1 MPEVFVTSDQ
11 HFGHSATF
19 EKFKN
24 ADGTPLRPFTSIDEM
39 NEEMIDRWNAVV
51 GPDDLVIN
59 LGDVCMSHR
68 YLPLVARL
76 NGRKEL
82 ILGNH
87 DPVGGKR
94 GKKFN
99 FTDYFERIGAMKVF
113 DDMIMTHIPI
123 HPSNIGRWGTNV
135 HGHLHGTEVMRDVPN
150 YPELQHIPAEEPDPR
165 YLCVSVEH
173 TDFRPIHID
182 EVRSR
187 IAARRAKY
195 NYAPPRD
202 PFGNGA
208 S

>member
-1 MPEVFVTSDQ
+1 MSNTWVVSDT
-11 HFGHSATF
+11 HFGHEATCT
-19 EKFKN
+19 KFKN
-24 ADGTPLRPFTSIDEM
+24 ADGTPLRPFINADEM
-39 NEEMIDRWNAVV
+39 NEELVKRWNEVV
-51 GPDDLVIN
+51 GPEDLVIH
-59 LGDVCMSHR
+59 LGDVVMSHR
-68 YLPLVARL
+68 HLPVMARL
-76 NGRKEL
+76 NGTKEL

-94 GKKFN
+94 GKKFDFETY
-99 FTDYFERIGAMKVF
+99 FTRIQAMKVF

-135 HGHLHGTEVMRDVPN
+135 HGHLHGTEVMGDGHVSHPM
-150 YPELQHIPAEEPDPR
+150 QPDPR

-187 IAARRAKY
+187 IAARRTKY
-195 NYAPPRD
+195 NYVPPRD